1 MSDAAVS
8 IKRFERKVMWRERA
22 LSLIDHLAVALVIAS
37 LASASIILYIRLRPA
52 ELSIW
57 KTILAVFGAVALA
70 AGARWFLT
78 LGGEREAAFKI
89 DRALGLEDRI
99 VSSRAIIE
107 QGGPRREIENALID
121 DAAQH
126 LSKTHES
133 QVVPFAFARWHAVG
147 LIGVA
152 ALVVALMIPQK
163 PNPQAE
169 ALIAERQDIQAA
181 AEQME
186 QTATEVE
193 KELPPETE
201 TARLA
206 KEQAELGRA
215 LRRSTDTRAE
225 ALKKINELEGR
236 IRQRHEA
243 LAETRADEIVQLA
256 ERRLKSVL
264 AEKPKKQSDPSEDK
278 SISTSEANPSG
289 QNAEDAKAQKK
300 ENKADTSN
308 KSETASSN
316 KSDESAKSDEEKS
329 DQSKPTDKTGE
340 SNADKKQSD
349 KGGQSTGGRS
359 GNQTSNQGK
368 SQGEASGEKSSQQK
382 TEGEK
387 SESEKSD
394 SEKPEGEKSEG
405 EKSES
410 EKPEGEKKESI
421 KPPDAMS
428 RLMAEQAAKALSNQ
442 LLKKAEQLRA
452 GDLKPEDIKKLQQA
466 AENLARDLAPIAQS
480 NEFQQLLEQLAQ
492 KVDPE
497 QLEQVAREL
506 MKNEQL
512 KKELEAA
519 ARMLAENRQ
528 VKEMV
533 AGLRKNFGE
542 VQRGEAKERGRD
554 QFRQGDG
561 TGKGRSDSKLGMS
574 APREE
579 LKGQGKEKQLAGRMQ
594 RKPGGEYLFLQAR
607 PGAGAARAPYSS
619 AYPQYRREAERA
631 VERSRVPARMRSMVK
646 NYFDVIN
653 PDAEKKP

>member
-1 MSDAAVS
+1 MNDAAIS

-22 LSLIDHLAVALVIAS
+22 LSMINHLALALMIGGI
-37 LASASIILYIRLRPA
+37 ASASIVLYIRLRPA

-57 KTILAVFGAVALA
+57 KIVIAVFGSVALA

-78 LGGEREAAFKI
+78 RARERDAAFKI

-107 QGGPRREIENALID
+107 QGGPQREIETALIA
-121 DAAQH
+121 DAASRI
-126 LSKTHES
+126 SKADGS
-133 QVVPFAFARWHAVG
+133 RVVPFVIARWHALG
-147 LIGVA
+147 LIGIA

-163 PNPQAE
+163 PNPQAA
-169 ALIAERQDIQAA
+169 ALIAERQDIQTAG
-181 AEQME
+181 EQLE
-186 QTATEVE
+186 QIGSEVE

-225 ALKKINELEGR
+225 ALKKINELESR
-236 IRQRHEA
+236 IRQRQDV
-243 LAETRADEIVQLA
+243 LANTRADEIVELA
-256 ERRLKSVL
+256 ERRLKSAL
-264 AEKPKKQSDPSEDK
+264 AEKPKERKQNQDK
-278 SISTSEANPSG
+278 ATSASEASLSE
-289 QNAEDAKAQKK
+289 QNAAAENKN

-308 KSETASSN
+308 QSETVASN
-316 KSDESAKSDEEKS
+316 KSDESSAKPTGERKP
-329 DQSKPTDKTGE
+329 DQSKPSGDNSSE
-340 SNADKKQSD
+340 SNVDKKQPD
-349 KGGQSTGGRS
+349 KDEQPSGEQS
-359 GNQTSNQGK
+359 GNQSSPVNQNK
-368 SQGEASGEKSSQQK
+368 SETEPSGEKNSQQK
-382 TEGEK
+382 PEGEK
-387 SESEKSD
+387 SESEKSE
-394 SEKPEGEKSEG
+394 SEKSESEKSEG
-405 EKSES
+405 EK
-410 EKPEGEKKESI
+410 KENV
-421 KPPDAMS
+421 KPPTDGLS

-452 GDLKPEDIKKLQQA
+452 GQLNPEDIKKLQQS

-480 NEFQQLLEQLAQ
+480 KEFQQALEQLAQ
-492 KVDPE
+492 KVNPE

-512 KKELEAA
+512 KRELEAT

-533 AGLRKNFGE
+533 AGLAQKFDGR
-542 VQRGEAKERGRD
+542 QRGEAKEQARNQSSG
-554 QFRQGDG
+554 QGEG
-561 TGKGRSDSKLGMS
+561 TGKGSGDKNLEMN
-574 APREE
+574 APREQ
-579 LKGQGKEKQLAGRMQ
+579 LKGQGKEQKLAGRMQ
-594 RKPGGEYLFLQAR
+594 KKPGGEYLFLQAR

-631 VERSRVPARMRSMVK
+631 VERSRVPAHLRSLVR

-653 PDAEKKP
+653 PDVEKKP